1 MSPGALHSLP
11 AASVGVSR
19 MMVSSGGAPSDPG
32 PAAAEVSATSVAT
45 TITELAEA
53 GTTHAPSVE
62 IVDTL
67 TLEIK

>member
-1 MSPGALHSLP
+1 MSPSLHSLP

-19 MMVSSGGAPSDPG
+19 VMVAPGGAPSDPPG
-32 PAAAEVSATSVAT
+32 PAAEVSAASVAT
-45 TITELAEA
+45 TAITELAEA

-62 IVDTL
+62 IVNTF